1 MDRIYRIYGAEMSP
15 YSVKVRSYF
24 RYKGIPHRWIVR
36 NAESETDYQKYAK
49 IPIVPLVVTPNDT
62 ALQDSTPIIEHI
74 EALYPEPSIHPPD
87 AIAAFVSALLEEFG
101 DEWGNKWMFHYRWA
115 REVDQMSSAG
125 RLARAMM
132 PTADEERHAAM
143 VAMVRTR
150 MVDRVWFV
158 GSNEQNAP
166 QIEGSFREAVEQL
179 DVHLADRPYLFGA
192 RPAFG
197 DFALWGQMYEAWTDP
212 TAGALI
218 EGRGHCVL
226 AWAQRMLWPRVE
238 GEFEAWSSL
247 EPTLLPLLQRQVG
260 RLFIPWTM
268 ANAAAVSASR
278 EEFSFELDD
287 RTWTQKPQKYHAKSL
302 RALRDKYAAVPEKG
316 ALDAILDRAGCL
328 VGLTGR

>member
-36 NAESETDYQKYAK
+36 NAHTEADYQKYAK
-49 IPIVPLVVTPNDT
+49 IQIVPLVATPDDT

-115 REVDQMSSAG
+115 REVDQLSSAG

-132 PTADEERHAAM
+132 PTADDERHAAM
-143 VAMVRTR
+143 VAVVRAR

-158 GSNEQNAP
+158 GSNAQNAP
-166 QIEGSFREAVEQL
+166 QIEDSFREAVEQL
-179 DVHLADRPYLFGA
+179 DAHLADRPYLFGA

-197 DFALWGQMYEAWTDP
+197 DFALWGQVYEAWTDP
-212 TAGALI
+212 TPGALI
-218 EGRGHCVL
+218 EGRGHHVL
-226 AWAQRMLWPRVE
+226 AWVQRMLWPRAE

-247 EPTLLPLLQRQVG
+247 EPTLMPLLQRQVG
-260 RLFIPWTM
+260 RLFLPWTL
-268 ANAAAVSASR
+268 ANAAAVAAGR
-278 EEFSFELDD
+278 DEFSVELDH

-302 RALRDKYAAVPEKG
+302 RALRDKYAAVPDKG
-316 ALDAILDRAGCL
+316 TLDAVLDHAGCL
-328 VGLTGR
+328 AGLSR